1 MAALARSLGLQANG
15 KGQLFLWLSLL
26 VLLALYPYTGVSRL
40 TLFVGSQI
48 FVLVSLASN
57 WNLIGGMTGYV
68 DFGHAVFFQIGAYV
82 MGILVTPS
90 PLLISPKWSFWQ
102 ALPVCGGAAAAFAFL
117 IGLPTLHLKGP
128 YFPIA
133 MLGNF
138 VAMREI
144 VRVLRLLTGG
154 GSGLSLPPVLNRL
167 GTTT

>member
-68 DFGHAVFFQIGAYV
+68 DFGHAVFFRIGAYV

-90 PLLISPKWSFWQ
+90 PTDLSKVELLAGFASLRWSRCRLCLSHRP
-102 ALPVCGGAAAAFAFL
+102 AHAA
-117 IGLPTLHLKGP
+117 PQGP
-128 YFPIA
+128 LFSHCYA
-133 MLGNF
+133 G
-138 VAMREI
+138 
-144 VRVLRLLTGG
+144 
-154 GSGLSLPPVLNRL
+154 
-167 GTTT
+167 